1 MTDTRDLNEHR
12 EVVVVGAGIAGL
24 CAADVLRDRDVAVL
38 EARDRVGG
46 RTLSSGGDDVWWN
59 LGAQLIT
66 NQRMADLARRLGL
79 ELISTKATDFGFA
92 VDGRFARARTPE
104 RLALRMNLSWRQ
116 KVEFALTMLRLRRKF
131 HAIPAMDAEA
141 VRAMDRKN
149 LLELVGTASPMTLKL
164 ISACCEGGCGIAL
177 DEVSAVVGLGYGLAP
192 YVDPASKQDIYGIR
206 GGTQRVAL
214 RLAESLPEGMVR
226 PGCKVVQIR
235 NEGAGVAVVYEDE
248 PGGRRTITADR
259 CVCAVPATQVLN
271 IVEGLEPER
280 RIALK
285 RITPYLPLYMTAW
298 PVRDRAPAPWDNVFV
313 APIAGS
319 ESHINVLSNYGF
331 LAKANSP
338 DAGGYVNTQLSGRR
352 ALAYTEYTDE
362 ELIEVQFRDLVRIFP
377 EARQLIDPGAAI
389 LKRWDPGLPMVRP
402 GYLTDREAMRPP
414 LGAIHF
420 CGDYT
425 AQPGLPGASGSGYY
439 AGQSVAAALPQAGA
453 LTGRPLRA
461 GQAQT

>member
-1 MTDTRDLNEHR
+1 MADPQDLNEHR

-24 CAADVLRDRDVAVL
+24 CAAEVLRDRDVVVL
-38 EARDRVGG
+38 EGCDRVGG
-46 RTLSSGGDDVWWN
+46 RTLSSCDEDVWWN

-66 NQRMADLARRLGL
+66 NERMASLARRLGL
-79 ELISTKATDFGFA
+79 ELISTKSTDFGFA

-131 HAIPAMDAEA
+131 HAIPAMDADE
-141 VRAMDRKN
+141 VRAMDRRD
-149 LLELVGTASPMTLKL
+149 LLEFVGTASPMTLKL
-164 ISACCEGGCGIAL
+164 IAACCEGGCGIAL

-192 YVDPASKQDIYGIR
+192 YVDPDSKKDIYGIR

-214 RLAESLPEGMVR
+214 KLSDSLPEGTVR
-226 PGCKVVQIR
+226 RSSKVVQIR
-235 NEGAGVAVVYEDE
+235 NEGAGVAVIYEDE
-248 PGGRRTITADR
+248 AGAQRTVTADR
-259 CVCAVPATQVLN
+259 CICAVPATQVLN
-271 IVEGLEPER
+271 IVEGLELER

-285 RITPYLPLYMTAW
+285 RLTPYLPLYMTAW
-298 PVRDRAPAPWDNVFV
+298 PVRDRAPAPWDNLFV

-331 LAKANSP
+331 LAKANNP
-338 DAGGYVNTQLSGRR
+338 DAGGFVNTQLSGRR

-362 ELIEVQFRDLVRIFP
+362 ELIHVQFRDLVRIFP
-377 EARQLIDPGAAI
+377 EAERLIDPGGA
-389 LKRWDPGLPMVRP
+389 LVKRWDPGLPMVRP
-402 GYLTDREAMRPP
+402 GYLSDRDAIRPP

-439 AGQSVAAALPQAGA
+439 AAKSVAAGLPQAGA
-453 LTGRPLRA
+453 LGGRPLRA
-461 GQAQT
+461 GQPQT